1 MVTIICAECGQ
12 APFGVQPSGLFRCD
26 NCGSEITTRDL
37 VFDEGEVWVIDS
49 AGTLG
54 YLPASDHS

>member
-1 MVTIICAECGQ
+1 MITIICAECNK
-12 APFGVQPSGLFRCD
+12 APFGVQPSGRFRCD
-26 NCGSEITTRDL
+26 NCGSEILPRDL

-54 YLPASDHS
+54 YLPAPDHS